1 MKNGNKFVAGVSA
14 LAMIAAMMTTVSA
27 ASIPEV
33 SNSAFSYELRAEA
46 VSDTQMEA
54 VL

>member
-27 ASIPEV
+27 ASIPSV
-33 SNSAFSYELRAEA
+33 NSNFSYELNANA
-46 VSDTQMEA
+46 ISDTQMEV